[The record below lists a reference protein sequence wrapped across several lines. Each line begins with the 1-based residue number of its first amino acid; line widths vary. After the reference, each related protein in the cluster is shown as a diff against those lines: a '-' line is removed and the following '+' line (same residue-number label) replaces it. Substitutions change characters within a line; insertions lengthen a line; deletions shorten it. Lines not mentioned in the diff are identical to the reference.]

1 MRHTAQER
9 AVDREGATTARV
21 ACPSCP
27 GPRVRRPELLELLDR
42 LDPNIDELSQ
52 AIAQEAERMPEVKLL
67 MTLELRFASFPRSI
81 VRDPGRLS
89 RVEMNALGAPLTA
102 SQDLT
107 VMCANFPL
115 DEAEDFID
123 E

>member
-1 MRHTAQER
+1 MNQLQAVAMNEQKFRNARSGVFQGCHSFPVQTEETEPKKPNPSTKER
-9 AVDREGATTARV
+9 SST
-21 ACPSCP
+21 
-27 GPRVRRPELLELLDR
+27 
-42 LDPNIDELSQ
+42 
-52 AIAQEAERMPEVKLL
+52 
-67 MTLELRFASFPRSI
+67 ELRFASFPRSI
-81 VRDPGRLS
+81 VRDPGRPS